1 MDNLVKRFFN
11 LGIRKSPKK
20 GRRSPKKGQRSPK
33 KKGRRSP
40 KKKGRRSPKKKGRRS
55 PKKKGRKMKI
65 ITLKSN
71 EPLWVKK
78 RMARRKKKIQTKKQ
92 QKLRER
98 RGDNVEDLTKLFA
111 KMDTKSLHKF
121 NKSPRKRRSPKK
133 YRIGKKRKRSYNK
146 KLLLF
151 LATIG
156 ATSAKSLTL
165 KEEEKFRKMIAKEF
179 KDCKTIPQK
188 YRKLALKNHPD
199 KGGNPAKMV
208 LLNKEK
214 EKYDKKCKKGGTSL
228 TEGIV
233 GVMAGLGTLEYRRRK
248 KTPKKTKPK
257 RKLIRRRKKG
267 ERGF

>member
-20 GRRSPKKGQRSPK
+20 GRRSPKKGQ
-33 KKGRRSP
+33 
-40 KKKGRRSPKKKGRRS
+40 RSPKKKGRRS